1 MLICRMI
8 FAVTLCAVALCVSVT
23 GATERADIVVARDGT
38 GRFATIQAALDS
50 VNADAAHPR
59 VILIKNGTYN
69 EKLYIRKSYVTL
81 VGEDRNLTRIVFAEL
96 REEWNRDHN
105 GSDWGAGVI
114 NIDTAAT
121 DITIANLTVLN
132 NHGSLYGTH
141 NKHQFTIRGYGTR
154 IILLYCNVISD
165 GGDALSLWNR
175 QNGMYYHSDCTFEG
189 WVDYVCPRG
198 WCYITNSQFFGH
210 NKPSAS
216 LWHDGGNDKKQKF
229 VIANSFID
237 GVAGFPL
244 GRNHRDGQFYFLHC
258 TFSANM
264 ADRAFY
270 RPPSSTTEW
279 VWGDRHYF
287 YDCHREGGDYA
298 WFGNNLET
306 AEGSPR
312 AENIDAKWAFD
323 GKWDP
328 ESTMSSVL
336 PFATIPSPG
345 RSASGVGGQGTVLA
359 WKAGRNARSHRV
371 YFGKT
376 GEPEFVRDQKETQ
389 FTPGQLEAK
398 TTYFWRVNEV
408 TDDSTVTGED
418 WSFSTR

>member
-1 MLICRMI
+1 MTVCSKIL
-8 FAVTLCAVALCVSVT
+8 AGVLCAAALCSAVLH
-23 GATERADIVVARDGT
+23 AADRADIVVARDGS
-38 GRFATIQAALDS
+38 GRFTTIQAALDA
-50 VNADAAHPR
+50 VDADAAHPR

-69 EKLYIRKSYVTL
+69 EKLYIRKSHVTL
-81 VGEDRNLTRIVFAEL
+81 VGEDRNLTRIVYAEL

-114 NIDTAAT
+114 NIDTAST
-121 DITIANLTVLN
+121 DITLANMTVLN

-141 NKHQFTIRGYGTR
+141 NKHSFTIRGYGTR

-175 QNGMYYHSDCTFEG
+175 QNGMYYHSDCYFEG

-229 VIANSFID
+229 VIANSTID

-244 GRNHRDGQFYFLHC
+244 GRNHRDGQLYFLHC
-258 TFSANM
+258 NFSPNM
-264 ADRAFY
+264 ADRPFY

-287 YDCHREGGDYA
+287 YDCHREGGDYS
-298 WFGNNLET
+298 WFKDNLES
-306 AEGSPR
+306 ADGAPR
-312 AENIDAKWAFD
+312 PEQINAKWAFD

-328 ESTMSSVL
+328 EGTMSSVL
-336 PFATIPSPG
+336 PFATSPSPA
-345 RSASGVGGQGTVLA
+345 RSASGVGSRETVLA
-359 WKAGRNARSHRV
+359 WNGGRNALSHRV
-371 YFGKT
+371 CFGKT
-376 GEPEFVRDQKETQ
+376 AEPAFVREQKETQ
-389 FTPGQLEAK
+389 FMAGQLEPK
-398 TTYFWRVNEV
+398 TTYYWRVNEV
-408 TDDSTVTGED
+408 TPDSTITGEI
-418 WSFSTR
+418 WSFTTR